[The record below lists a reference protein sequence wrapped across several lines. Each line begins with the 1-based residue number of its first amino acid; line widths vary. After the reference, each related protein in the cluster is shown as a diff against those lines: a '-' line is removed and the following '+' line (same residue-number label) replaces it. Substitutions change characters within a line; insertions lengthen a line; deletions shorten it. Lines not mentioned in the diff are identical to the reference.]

1 MVAQPWRWSSTW
13 RAPSGTSAGQ
23 APSTVGKKR
32 GSPSCP
38 VSRRTGPRPAP
49 DQPTRQ
55 GQQIGGHGQTRGSR
69 PPFRI
74 GMVPSSPE
82 APRLLSNGASTT
94 TFQAP
99 NLYHHQPDR
108 LINSAREAALGVP
121 LQCLFASTGLVDLHP
136 LQLTSSVLAL
146 ARHGSPRCRERLADW
161 HCQSSQPATQDCRQA
176 WCRLHHHGMESLYDS
191 LCSAVVVPGRAS
203 CPKLTSHDRFL
214 TCATH

>member
-23 APSTVGKKR
+23 APSTVGKK
-32 GSPSCP
+32 GDPPPAPCP
-38 VSRRTGPRPAP
+38 VALAHARP
-49 DQPTRQ
+49 
-55 GQQIGGHGQTRGSR
+55 QTSQRGKGSKLAATAKPEA